1 MKSGSESPPLTDI
14 RKEATMEAALELDA
28 LIARMIGDYVSHNRA
43 AEVLRDSLD
52 ETGVGFYPVAD
63 HLTLRT
69 LNIDRRAEE
78 FTKLGYEYSETIEYE
93 DWYAKV
99 YRKVGYPALFV
110 DQAYPDDRGRTS
122 IIPGWVK
129 TFGDQTFHHVA
140 VRVENI
146 EQAIKQLKARGV
158 VFAGQIIGAQGGR
171 LRQIFTSPEMI
182 DGQPFSVLELTERHR
197 GYQGFSPPQA
207 DSLMKSTIVR

>member
-1 MKSGSESPPLTDI
+1 MDQG
-14 RKEATMEAALELDA
+14 AELDA
-28 LIARMIGDYVSHNRA
+28 LISRMIGEYISRNQA
-43 AEVLRDSLD
+43 AKVLRDLL
-52 ETGVGFYPVAD
+52 EAAGVGFYPVAD

-78 FTKLGYEYSETIEYE
+78 YARLGYGYSETIEYE

-129 TFGDQTFHHVA
+129 TFGDQVFHHVA
-140 VRVENI
+140 VRVEDI
-146 EQAIKQLKARGV
+146 EQAIERLKAQGV
-158 VFAGQIIGAQGGR
+158 VFAGQIVGTRGGQ
-171 LRQIFTSPEMI
+171 LRQIFTVPEMI
-182 DGQPFSVLELTERHR
+182 DGQPFSVLELAERHR

-207 DSLMKSTIVR
+207 DSLMKSTVVR